1 MSKTAKI
8 GLLAATAWPIVYI
21 VLFTGFVFSMM
32 LQTSSAGQAQ
42 DWFAP
47 LMVVHLLTM
56 LWCMALTAIYIV
68 NVFGNDRVE
77 KDKKALWA
85 VVLFFG
91 SILAM
96 VVYWY
101 LYIWRETPAPAR

>member
-1 MSKTAKI
+1 VVL
-8 GLLAATAWPIVYI
+8 GATV
-21 VLFTGFVFSMM
+21 
-32 LQTSSAGQAQ
+32 
-42 DWFAP
+42 
-47 LMVVHLLTM
+47 
-56 LWCMALTAIYIV
+56 IYII

-85 VVLFFG
+85 VVLFLG

-101 LYIWRETPAPAR
+101 LYIWRQTPAPAR